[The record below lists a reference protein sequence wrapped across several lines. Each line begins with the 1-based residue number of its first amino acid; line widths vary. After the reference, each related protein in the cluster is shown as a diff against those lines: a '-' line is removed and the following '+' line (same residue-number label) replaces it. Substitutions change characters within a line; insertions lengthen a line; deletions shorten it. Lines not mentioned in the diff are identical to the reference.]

1 MLLLRTDTEMG
12 AEASTLSI
20 DKPSCG
26 RTNLRVAGRA
36 AEPVIDVV
44 QITKALAD
52 CDLEQFRPLLPVGY
66 NTTAEAYRRSVSMLT
81 TDDLTNHYTGGL
93 DRFHNDFVP
102 FLKSTL
108 QSLSGGW
115 WNLEDYIAFASGSD
129 VDLMA
134 HIINATTVDSP
145 VTVYPGDWFG
155 FQVGANQP
163 SRVQFTMNS
172 GGTMACICVPSVRN
186 GHLTVQMLDFLKGA
200 DSCLLNINLFPT
212 LEARERHSVSEALSP
227 ILAKSIISVSFSRG
241 FGLTASQIGIVL
253 MHREH
258 PFARKFQT
266 LLKWF
271 TYFNN
276 AIACEAFKRLDFTT
290 LAEVDQR
297 RRCWVENWLSERG
310 LPVVGSG
317 SYYVKSFR
325 SDGRLPDRFAPLVRD
340 GLLRLCFKP
349 QIF

>member
-12 AEASTLSI
+12 VEPSTLSLH
-20 DKPSCG
+20 KPSCG
-26 RTNLRVAGRA
+26 RTDLRVAGRA
-36 AEPVIDVV
+36 AEPVVDVA
-44 QITKALAD
+44 QITKALDA

-66 NTTAEAYRRSVSMLT
+66 NTTTEAYRRAVSMLT
-81 TDDLTNHYTGGL
+81 TDDLTNHYTSGL
-93 DRFHNDFVP
+93 NRFHDDFVP

-108 QSLSGGW
+108 HSLSGGA
-115 WNLEDYIAFASGSD
+115 WNLEDYVAFASGSD

-134 HIINATTVDSP
+134 HIINATAIDSL
-145 VTVYPGDWFG
+145 VAIYPGDWFG
-155 FQVGANQP
+155 FKVGASQP

-186 GHLTVQMLDFLKGA
+186 GHLTVQMLDFLKAA

-212 LEARERHSVSEALSP
+212 LEPHERHSVAEALRPVLS
-227 ILAKSIISVSFSRG
+227 KSVISVSFSRG
-241 FGLTASQIGIVL
+241 FGLTASQMGVIL

-258 PFARKFQT
+258 PIGRKFQT

-276 AIACEAFKRLDFTT
+276 RIACEAFKRLDFTA
-290 LAEVDQR
+290 LADVDQR
-297 RRCWVENWLSERG
+297 RRSWVMEWLSNRG
-310 LPVVGSG
+310 LPVVESG

-325 SDGRLPDRFAPLVRD
+325 TNGPLQGRFAPLVRD